1 MRKMS
6 ECVVSTYVQ
15 LTITLV
21 IASMML
27 IQNSSFSFLAEFS
40 MGAWLL
46 LIASA
51 VVNILGSMT
60 KFIAIKNHKT
70 SDL

>member
-1 MRKMS
+1 MS

>member
-15 LTITLV
+15 LTLTLV
-21 IASMML
+21 ITALML
-27 IQNSSFSFLAEFS
+27 IQNSSFTFLAEFS
-40 MGAWLL
+40 MRAWLL
-46 LIASA
+46 NIASA
-51 VVNILGSMT
+51 AVNILGSIT
-60 KFIAIKNHKT
+60 KFTAIKNHTT

>member
-1 MRKMS
+1 
-6 ECVVSTYVQ
+6 
-15 LTITLV
+15 
-21 IASMML
+21 MML